1 MHTVYTLLKGLNSG
15 CCNRLKWWSALQTA
29 IFILLMMV
37 CLPMAYAEQQFL
49 PNEQAFQ
56 FDAQSLSKSQV
67 ELKWKVA
74 PDYYLYQHQF
84 AVQQGQKALVLDLP
98 PAKAKHD
105 AFFGDTKVYYQT
117 VAFNIQ
123 VQPNQHYHV
132 TYQGC
137 AEKGLCYPMSKADFQ
152 TDQDGL
158 VILADSAAQQ
168 VKPHGLLQSS
178 QPSVFTQTTDV
189 NRQGQASQTATVDS
203 TEDNSNQKVAMN
215 VQSQAQDEIWS
226 NRLHQQSLFWSILLF
241 LGLGILLAFTPCSLP
256 MLPILSSLLIRKH
269 NGVKAGLISLI
280 FVLSMASVYAM
291 LGIMAASAGNNF
303 QRWLQQPTVLIA
315 FSSIFILFALNLFGV
330 FELKLPQSWSN
341 KLDQLQSRQ
350 KGGTLVG
357 AALMGMLSALLVGPC
372 MTAPLAGTLLYIS
385 QSQNIFAG
393 AVLLF
398 SLGLGMGVPLILLSL
413 IGERAIPKPGIWMMY
428 VRHVFAFIM
437 LGLSLYFVRPL
448 LSIGVF
454 NLCLLLVA
462 IALALYLIYLVLR
475 AHHWIRYTASL
486 CLVILLGLSIWKGT
500 QYWQYQTQ
508 QQQIWQV
515 VTTQAE
521 FNQALQQAKLEQK
534 PIIIDLYADWCIA
547 CQPIERNV
555 WHNPDV
561 QQKLQSMTKIK
572 LDLSRY
578 DQSQQALLN
587 EWQILGPP
595 TVLFLDAQAQELRH
609 LRLTGEFNT
618 EKLLSRINN

>member
-1 MHTVYTLLKGLNSG
+1 MTNVSTFSG
-15 CCNRLKWWSALQTA
+15 CPDSGCISGLKWWSGVQTA
-29 IFILLMMV
+29 IFILLMITG
-37 CLPMAYAEQQFL
+37 LQITHAEQQFL
-49 PNEQAFQ
+49 PSDQAFQ
-56 FDAQSLSKSQV
+56 FDAQSLSQSQV
-67 ELKWKVA
+67 ELKWKIA
-74 PDYYLYQHQF
+74 PEYYLYQHQF
-84 AVQQGQKALVLDLP
+84 AVHQGQQALALELP

-105 AFFGDTKVYYQT
+105 AFFGDTQVYYQT

-123 VQPNQHYHV
+123 VQPNQHYQV

-137 AEKGLCYPMSKADFQ
+137 AEKGLCYPISKADFQ

-158 VILADSAAQQ
+158 VILADSASQQ
-168 VKPHGLLQSS
+168 SRQQGLFQSS
-178 QPSVFTQTTDV
+178 QPSVFTQATATDQ
-189 NRQGQASQTATVDS
+189 QGQTPQIAIT
-203 TEDNSNQKVAMN
+203 TETKANIGSNAGTDLQH
-215 VQSQAQDEIWS
+215 QAQDEIWS
-226 NRLHQQSLFWSILLF
+226 ARLHQQSLFWSILLF
-241 LGLGILLAFTPCSLP
+241 LGLGCLLAFTPCSLP

-280 FVLSMASVYAM
+280 FVLSMASVYAI

-303 QRWLQQPTVLIA
+303 QRWLQQPAVLIA

-385 QSQNIFAG
+385 QSQNVFAG

-413 IGERAIPKPGIWMMY
+413 IGERAIPKPGIWMIY

-462 IALALYLIYLVLR
+462 IALALYLTYLVLR
-475 AHHWIRYTASL
+475 AHHWIRYLASL
-486 CLVILLGLSIWKGT
+486 CLVILIGLSIWKGT

-521 FNQALQQAKLEQK
+521 FNHALKQARLEQK

-561 QQKLQSMTKIK
+561 QQKLQAMTKIK

-595 TVLFLDAQAQELRH
+595 TVLFLDAQGKEQRH

-618 EKLLSRINN
+618 TTLLNRLR